1 MSVLLK
7 VRCNEDDALLFWS
20 IAAPI
25 PRCRGFAIE
34 RKKTPADGPLVQD
47 FLVNRIGF
55 DTAGHAPIDANG
67 AALMKASTEWPFQTF
82 SWTDHDANTGDTVQY
97 RVVPVLREATG
108 ALKPLNEAASEW
120 SDPVKLGI
128 DKNATYQPFFNRGF
142 VISQFMARYL
152 KEKGLSLAQF
162 KDQIGNPGAQLHE
175 HSIRN
180 FLSGDLRL
188 AMLEQLDIALNTSGE
203 IFAALYELD
212 DDELISAL
220 TALKGRAHVVLSN
233 GSITKADGETTAQAR
248 MRDQNNRARS
258 LLLGAGV
265 DVEAKNRFISPGAL
279 GHNKFLVRT
288 DKDRQPLVAWTGS
301 TNWTKTGLCTQVNNG
316 LLIADKEVAAIY
328 LKQWHRLREAKSEFP
343 ASLVTANDT
352 PSDLDVDAAGNAR
365 AIVRFTRTKDGSD
378 LKALEDAVDAATDG
392 ILFLMFQPGAKGAL
406 GDVLTRI
413 ADKNLYLRGVV
424 STLPTAKETE
434 DAVEVTLVDGS
445 IQKTTQYRIVQP
457 AGVANPLAFFAAEVT
472 RSQFLSQVGFAII
485 HSKVLVIDPFT
496 DHPTVITGSHNFS
509 STASKSNDENYIIVR
524 GDRALAEAYAVNVF
538 GAYAHYRW
546 RSFIAENNATVG
558 VLHDDDAWQ
567 EPKLK
572 AQARDL
578 RFFGV

>member
-1 MSVLLK
+1 
-7 VRCNEDDALLFWS
+7 
-20 IAAPI
+20 
-25 PRCRGFAIE
+25 
-34 RKKTPADGPLVQD
+34 
-47 FLVNRIGF
+47 
-55 DTAGHAPIDANG
+55 
-67 AALMKASTEWPFQTF
+67 
-82 SWTDHDANTGDTVQY
+82 
-97 RVVPVLREATG
+97 
-108 ALKPLNEAASEW
+108 
-120 SDPVKLGI
+120 
-128 DKNATYQPFFNRGF
+128 
-142 VISQFMARYL
+142 MARYL
-152 KEKGLSLAQF
+152 KDNGLSLAQF
-162 KDQIGNPGAQLHE
+162 KDQIGNPGAQVHE

-212 DDELISAL
+212 DDELIRAL
-220 TALKGRAHVVLSN
+220 SALKGRAHVVLSN
-233 GSITKADGETTAQAR
+233 GSITKADGETAAQAR
-248 MRDQNNRARS
+248 MRDQNKRARG
-258 LLLGAGV
+258 LLLEAGV

-352 PSDLDVDAAGNAR
+352 PSALDVDATENAR
-365 AIVRFTRTKDGSD
+365 AIVRFTRTKDGGD

-413 ADKNLYLRGVV
+413 ADKKLYLRGVV

-457 AGVANPLAFFAAEVT
+457 VGVANPLAFFAAEVT
-472 RSQFLSQVGFAII
+472 RDQFLSQVGFAII

-524 GDRALAEAYAVNVF
+524 GDRALAEAYAVNCVRRLCALPLAFIHRRKQRNRRRATRRRCVAGTETQGAGAGLAILWRLARPARCVCGVF
-538 GAYAHYRW
+538 AFAASPLSQRLPII
-546 RSFIAENNATVG
+546 S
-558 VLHDDDAWQ
+558 
-567 EPKLK
+567 
-572 AQARDL
+572 
-578 RFFGV
+578 